1 MSRIAGREYEEI
13 ACRYLKAKGFDIL
26 ERNVNY
32 GFAEI
37 DIIAKFKKTLVFVE
51 VKGGNPDFPPRLRI
65 NRKKLKKIEM
75 AANRYISSKKP
86 YFESCRLDVI
96 EVLSN
101 GRINHIDGVG
111 GW

>member
-1 MSRIAGREYEEI
+1 MSRNAGREYEGI
-13 ACRYLKAKGFDIL
+13 ACLYLKAKGFDIL

-75 AANRYISSKKP
+75 AANRYISSKEP
-86 YFESCRLDVI
+86 AFDSCRIDVI

>member
-1 MSRIAGREYEEI
+1 MSRIAGKEYEEI
-13 ACRYLKAKGFDIL
+13 ACRYLAAKGFNIL
-26 ERNVNY
+26 ERNLNY

-37 DIIAKFKKTLVFVE
+37 DIISKFRKALVFVE

-75 AANRYISSKKP
+75 AANRYISMNNP
-86 YFESCRLDVI
+86 NYESCRIDVV
-96 EVLSN
+96 EVLSD
-101 GRINHIDGVG
+101 GRINHIEGVG

>member
-1 MSRIAGREYEEI
+1 MSRITGKEYEEI
-13 ACRYLKAKGFDIL
+13 ACRYLDAKGFDIL
-26 ERNVNY
+26 ERNLNY

-37 DIIAKFKKTLVFVE
+37 DIIAKFKKILVFVE

-75 AANRYISSKKP
+75 AANRYISSNKP
-86 YFESCRLDVI
+86 CFDSCRIDVI

>member
-1 MSRIAGREYEEI
+1 MSKIVGKAYEDI
-13 ACRYLKAKGFDIL
+13 ACRYLTAKGFNIL

-37 DIIAKFKKTLVFVE
+37 DIVSKYKKVLVFVE

-75 AANRYISSKKP
+75 AANNYIMRNNP
-86 YFESCRLDVI
+86 YFDSCRIDVI

-101 GRINHIDGVG
+101 GSINHIEGVG
-111 GW
+111 G